1 MTVATI
7 ETINANVWF
16 KLADAPLVIERFA
29 GLTTFTPTLGWWSTE
44 WSAEYGETPVHV
56 TLSCADSVF
65 AEFTPDDAPAW
76 IPRPPDGWNAGV
88 LAAVAS
94 AAQR

>member
-7 ETINANVWF
+7 NTINANVWF

-56 TLSCADSVF
+56 TLSCADSVI
-65 AEFTPDDAPAW
+65 AALEGRLDPDVV
-76 IPRPPDGWNAGV
+76 INKEVLRGNA
-88 LAAVAS
+88 
-94 AAQR
+94 